1 MEKTI
6 LNLSEL
12 SVYSGISKSY
22 LYKLTHLGKIPFSK
36 PFGKLIFFEKKEI
49 DNWLL
54 SNKHSMDS
62 DLEIQANTYATLKN
76 SNSKKTTKKFA

>member
-12 SVYSGISKSY
+12 SEYTGISKSY

-36 PFGKLIFFEKKEI
+36 PFGKLIFFDKI
-49 DNWLL
+49 DVDSWLL
-54 SNKHSMDS
+54 SNKQTTCTELD
-62 DLEIQANTYATLKN
+62 IQASTYATN
-76 SNSKKTTKKFA
+76 SSSK

>member
-12 SVYSGISKSY
+12 SEYTGTSKSY

-36 PFGKLIFFEKKEI
+36 PFGKLIFFDKI
-49 DNWLL
+49 DVDSWLL
-54 SNKHSMDS
+54 SNKQTTCTELD
-62 DLEIQANTYATLKN
+62 IQASTYATLKN
-76 SNSKKTTKKFA
+76 KGGRK